1 MTTTRGLP
9 EGILMMNNYYAHSLP
24 ANTQLTK
31 QSANRCFDGEQHYY
45 SHQSSATKTLM
56 TFSIYLPDKA
66 LTGQR
71 CPAIMYLSG
80 LTCNADNV
88 THKAHFQKKCSEL
101 GVIFI
106 APDTSPRSSPDTNA
120 ENTSAENEVPN
131 DERYFVGQGAS
142 YYVDASCAPWSEN
155 FNMQS
160 YIVDE
165 LYDLLRA
172 EFAIS
177 SIGIM
182 GHSMGGH
189 GALLLGFKFPSKFV
203 SVSALSPVCA
213 ASESAWGQAA
223 FTEYFGEDKALWQ
236 QFDASHTIETV
247 GQQYSTILV
256 DQGAADDFLAQGQ
269 LQPTKLQQAC
279 EKAQQ
284 PLTLR
289 YQAGHDHSYY
299 FIQSVM
305 DDHIHHHCKA
315 ADLPN
320 NR

>member
-1 MTTTRGLP
+1 MT
-9 EGILMMNNYYAHSLP
+9 NYYADSLS
-24 ANTQLTK
+24 ANSKLTQI
-31 QSANRCFDGEQHYY
+31 SANRCFDGEQHYY
-45 SHQSSATKTLM
+45 SHDSTATKTSM
-56 TFSIYLPDKA
+56 TFSIYLPDEA
-66 LTGQR
+66 LAGHR
-71 CPAIMYLSG
+71 CPAVLYLSG

-88 THKAHFQKKCSEL
+88 THKAHVQKKCSEL
-101 GVIFI
+101 GMIFI
-106 APDTSPRSSPDTNA
+106 APDTSPRSNA
-120 ENTSAENEVPN
+120 EVDVAN

-142 YYVDASCAPWSEN
+142 YYVDATCAPWSEH

-172 EFAIS
+172 EFAIN

-223 FTEYFGEDKALWQ
+223 FSEYFGDNKVKWQ
-236 QFDASHTIETV
+236 ESDAAHTIETV
-247 GQQYSTILV
+247 GQQYASILV
-256 DQGAADDFLAQGQ
+256 DQGAADEFLADGQ
-269 LQPTKLQQAC
+269 LQTPKLQQAC
-279 EKAQQ
+279 EKAGQ

-289 YQAGHDHSYY
+289 YLAGHDHSYY
-299 FIQSVM
+299 FIQTVIH
-305 DDHIHHHCKA
+305 DHIEHHWRMA
-315 ADLPN
+315 QLS
-320 NR
+320 

>member
-1 MTTTRGLP
+1 MS
-9 EGILMMNNYYAHSLP
+9 IMSNFYVHSLP
-24 ANTQLTK
+24 ANSQLTK
-31 QSANRCFDGEQHYY
+31 ISANRCFDGEQHYY
-45 SHQSSATKTLM
+45 SHQSTATKTPM
-56 TFSIYLPDKA
+56 TFSIYLPDEA
-66 LTGQR
+66 LAGHR
-71 CPAIMYLSG
+71 CPAVLYLSG

-88 THKAHFQKKCSEL
+88 THKAHFQQRCSEL

-106 APDTSPRSSPDTNA
+106 APDSSPRSSPSSGAAAAID
-120 ENTSAENEVPN
+120 VPN

-142 YYVDASCAPWSEN
+142 YYVDATCAPWSDN

-172 EFAIS
+172 EFAIG
-177 SIGIM
+177 SIGVM

-213 ASESAWGQAA
+213 ASTSAWGQAA
-223 FTEYFGEDKALWQ
+223 FTEYFGEDDSDDKALWKQ
-236 QFDASHTIETV
+236 YDAAHTIETV
-247 GQQYSTILV
+247 GQQYSSILV
-256 DQGAADDFLAQGQ
+256 DQGAADEFLADGQ
-269 LQPTKLQQAC
+269 LQTPKLQQAC
-279 EKAQQ
+279 EIAKQ

-299 FIQSVM
+299 FIQTVIN
-305 DDHIHHHCKA
+305 DHIEHHYRMAQLK
-315 ADLPN
+315 
-320 NR
+320 

>member
-1 MTTTRGLP
+1 MSDH
-9 EGILMMNNYYAHSLP
+9 YSYSLP
-24 ANTQLTK
+24 ANSQLTTV
-31 QSANRCFDGEQHYY
+31 SANRCFDGEQHYY
-45 SHQSSATKTLM
+45 SHQSTATKTPM
-56 TFSIYLPDKA
+56 TFSIYLPDEA
-66 LTGQR
+66 LAGHR
-71 CPAIMYLSG
+71 CPAVLYLSG

-88 THKAHFQKKCSEL
+88 THKAHFQQKCSEL
-101 GVIFI
+101 GMIFI
-106 APDTSPRSSPDTNA
+106 APDTSPRSDADTGID
-120 ENTSAENEVPN
+120 VPN

-142 YYVDASCAPWSEN
+142 YYVDATCAPWSDN

-177 SIGIM
+177 SIGVM

-223 FTEYFGEDKALWQ
+223 YTEYFGEDKTVWKE
-236 QFDASHTIETV
+236 FDGAHTIETV
-247 GQQYSTILV
+247 GQQYSSILV
-256 DQGAADDFLAQGQ
+256 DQGAADEFLADGQ
-269 LQPTKLQQAC
+269 LQTPKLQQAC
-279 EKAQQ
+279 ERVKQ

-299 FIQSVM
+299 FIQTVIN
-305 DDHIHHHCKA
+305 DHIEHHWRMA
-315 ADLPN
+315 QLS
-320 NR
+320 

>member
-1 MTTTRGLP
+1 MT
-9 EGILMMNNYYAHSLP
+9 NYYADSLS
-24 ANTQLTK
+24 ANSKLTQI
-31 QSANRCFDGEQHYY
+31 SANRCFDGEQHYY
-45 SHQSSATKTLM
+45 SHDSTATKTSM
-56 TFSIYLPDKA
+56 TFSIYLPDEA
-66 LTGQR
+66 LAGHR
-71 CPAIMYLSG
+71 CPAVLYLSG

-88 THKAHFQKKCSEL
+88 THKAHVQKKCSEL
-101 GVIFI
+101 GMILI
-106 APDTSPRSSPDTNA
+106 APDTSPRSNA
-120 ENTSAENEVPN
+120 EVEVAN

-142 YYVDASCAPWSEN
+142 YYVDATCAPWSEH

-172 EFAIS
+172 EFAIN

-223 FTEYFGEDKALWQ
+223 FSEYFGDNKVKWQ
-236 QFDASHTIETV
+236 ESDAAHTIEAV
-247 GQQYSTILV
+247 GQQYASILV
-256 DQGAADDFLAQGQ
+256 DQGAADEFLADGQ
-269 LQPTKLQQAC
+269 LQTPKLQQAC
-279 EKAQQ
+279 EKAGQ

-289 YQAGHDHSYY
+289 YLAGHDHSYY
-299 FIQSVM
+299 FIQTVIH
-305 DDHIHHHCKA
+305 DHIEHHWRMA
-315 ADLPN
+315 QLS
-320 NR
+320 

>member
-1 MTTTRGLP
+1 
-9 EGILMMNNYYAHSLP
+9 MNNSYNHSLS
-24 ANTQLTK
+24 ASSQLTQK
-31 QSANRCFDGEQHYY
+31 SVNRCFDGEQHYY
-45 SHQSSATKTLM
+45 SHESTSTKTPM
-56 TFSIYLPDKA
+56 TFSVYLPDEA
-66 LTGQR
+66 LAGRR
-71 CPAIMYLSG
+71 CPAILYLSG

-88 THKAHFQKKCSEL
+88 THKAHFQQKCSEL

-106 APDTSPRSSPDTNA
+106 APDTSPRSAGDSDSNDSG
-120 ENTSAENEVPN
+120 NNSHDVPN

-142 YYVDASCAPWSEN
+142 YYVDTTQAPWAEN

-165 LYDLLRA
+165 LYDLLRS
-172 EFAIS
+172 EFPIDT
-177 SIGIM
+177 IGIT

-223 FTEYFGEDKALWQ
+223 YTEYFGDDKSLWSQ
-236 QFDASHTIETV
+236 ADASKVIETV
-247 GQQYSTILV
+247 GQQYSSILV
-256 DQGAADDFLAQGQ
+256 DQGAADNFLAEGQ
-269 LQPTKLQQAC
+269 LQTSKLQQAC
-279 EKAQQ
+279 EKAKQ

-299 FIQSVM
+299 FIQTVIG
-305 DDHIHHHCKA
+305 DHIEYHWRMA
-315 ADLPN
+315 QIS
-320 NR
+320 